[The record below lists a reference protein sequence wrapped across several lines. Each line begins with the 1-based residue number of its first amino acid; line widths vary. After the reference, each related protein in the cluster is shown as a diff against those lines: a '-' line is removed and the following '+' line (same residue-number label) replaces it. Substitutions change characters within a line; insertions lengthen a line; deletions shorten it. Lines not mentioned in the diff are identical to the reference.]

1 MGVGARCWGQRA
13 LRASRCPPQ
22 FPPPAAGRR
31 HGGAAAGTLT
41 LQITCLGGDPSGR
54 ERRKVRAGAA
64 GRFKLGTELPHPH
77 PPRSERRPHRSPALL
92 SRTPTSHTHTP
103 RGARGTPGTSSEL
116 RGGRRA
122 PCPALSRN
130 PGTSA
135 PRTAEAVRRR
145 EPCIIPGTAITA
157 GSQSRE
163 RRGPALQRI
172 DAGTGGDAQ
181 GWDVM
186 PQHGRARLLRG
197 SVAGWGRI
205 QPGPRGA
212 AAAEQPIRNRSADWG
227 WRKGRPV
234 SRRRRRADGWGL
246 SAAAERPRTAHQSQ
260 AAAGRWE
267 HYREHYKDH
276 WAAPDPIGAPIPA
289 TAYSSRPRGGN
300 PRHSCGPAA
309 ALGFP
314 DLWAQRDEGG
324 VALPTFYL
332 GSRAALQRARVREGV
347 QHHAAI

>member
-1 MGVGARCWGQRA
+1 MGPGGHPGEAEALPALGCAPRLDGAHVQCGGVPHLQGERTQVRPPSDTARPGSGRCMGVGARCWGQRA

-22 FPPPAAGRR
+22 LPPPAAGSR

-135 PRTAEAVRRR
+135 PLAAQRRR
-145 EPCIIPGTAITA
+145 
-157 GSQSRE
+157 
-163 RRGPALQRI
+163 
-172 DAGTGGDAQ
+172 
-181 GWDVM
+181 
-186 PQHGRARLLRG
+186 
-197 SVAGWGRI
+197 
-205 QPGPRGA
+205 
-212 AAAEQPIRNRSADWG
+212 
-227 WRKGRPV
+227 
-234 SRRRRRADGWGL
+234 
-246 SAAAERPRTAHQSQ
+246 
-260 AAAGRWE
+260 
-267 HYREHYKDH
+267 
-276 WAAPDPIGAPIPA
+276 
-289 TAYSSRPRGGN
+289 
-300 PRHSCGPAA
+300 
-309 ALGFP
+309 
-314 DLWAQRDEGG
+314 
-324 VALPTFYL
+324 
-332 GSRAALQRARVREGV
+332 
-347 QHHAAI
+347 

>member
-1 MGVGARCWGQRA
+1 MLGA
-13 LRASRCPPQ
+13 ASSESFPV
-22 FPPPAAGRR
+22 PPPAPPACSRQEARWGSSRDTDLAD
-31 HGGAAAGTLT
+31 HV
-41 LQITCLGGDPSGR
+41 LGGGSIWKRAEEGQGRSCRPLQAWHRAPASPPTPLRAAPPPQPSTALPHPNVPHAHTP
-54 ERRKVRAGAA
+54 RRPRHPRHQLRAA
-64 GRFKLGTELPHPH
+64 GRTTSSVPRAQQESRHVST
-77 PPRSERRPHRSPALL
+77 PRSS
-92 SRTPTSHTHTP
+92 
-103 RGARGTPGTSSEL
+103 
-116 RGGRRA
+116 
-122 PCPALSRN
+122 
-130 PGTSA
+130 
-135 PRTAEAVRRR
+135 AEAVRRR

-289 TAYSSRPRGGN
+289 TAYSYRPRGGN